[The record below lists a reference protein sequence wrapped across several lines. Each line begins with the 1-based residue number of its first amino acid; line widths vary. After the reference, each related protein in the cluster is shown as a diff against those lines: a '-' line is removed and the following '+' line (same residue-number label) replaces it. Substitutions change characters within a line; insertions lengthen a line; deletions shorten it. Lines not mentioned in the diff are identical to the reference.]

1 MIEWELD
8 RETLYARDVDS
19 ATVAVRGEFSVVDD
33 AVEMPRPID
42 ESVVVTA
49 SELQFPHAVCYAFAL
64 EADDRYELDP
74 NGDPVALP
82 SGEYV
87 IDIDAEIKVYLQFT
101 GRAIIEQTDDFESI
115 VVSFPERTSVTV
127 GFRSRNELPVGSMT
141 VPDEPAAIAEA
152 ITHLGA
158 AHRTDGPDR
167 TYPTLRGH
175 PPLLE
180 PGDELEIS
188 DCLRADL
195 PETGIELAVPPRYEP
210 LYVTAPLA
218 YYLQASV
225 HVTDTLE
232 GADCPDGARLRLP
245 EQGIERHLPAMPALE
260 SDVERL
266 LRKTFFLDCL
276 VRNAGPYG
284 TALGECSVLDALGLE
299 SESLYE
305 ASPDERLAAYL
316 EVPYEAIEHRLPEWH
331 LATYVCPSYDSLET
345 LPFLLDRMS
354 LIYRPRTTELE
365 GKELVERSLEEFYR
379 GRDEVAETE
388 TGTVDGSGTGIEKG
402 QVTATRNGF
411 DAPPQIGRKPE
422 LEADYRT
429 RASSGQVA
437 SVDIVK
443 PELRHGRT
451 HGWLAEGVP
460 IDVFKSAPEAYRN
473 RLDYLER
480 ADERESTSIRVVLND
495 PEMAGEH
502 DDVAAIYR
510 RRAQERSMD
519 VTVEESL
526 ETAELARLFESEND
540 FVHYIGHCET
550 CGLCCPDGS
559 LSISSLDRCRTQ
571 TFFLNACGSFYE
583 GQKLVEKGSVA
594 GAVTFTKVLNDH
606 AIKVGSAFATFLV
619 HGFSIERA
627 MRLAR
632 RRIMMGKDYA
642 VVGDGTH
649 SLAQGTNPFPTTI
662 TIEPLTD
669 GQRARS
675 RSRRTE
681 SRTGAG
687 TASTARSRPRSSG
700 DADTPR
706 YLVTFDCYS
715 TRTTGSYYVPHA
727 DATAATLCGN
737 ESNFVLSAPE
747 LAALLENTEA
757 AVIYDGDVYWSREL
771 CARFE

>member
-1 MIEWELD
+1 MIEWERD
-8 RETLYARDVDS
+8 RETLHVRDVDN
-19 ATVAVRGEFSVVDD
+19 AAVAVRGEFAVVDD

-64 EADDRYELDP
+64 GSDDRYELDP
-74 NGDPVALP
+74 HGDPVALP
-82 SGEYV
+82 PGEYV
-87 IDIDAEIKVYLQFT
+87 VDVDAEIKVYLQFT

-115 VVSFPERTSVTV
+115 VVSFPERTRVTL

-188 DCLRADL
+188 DCLRADV

-245 EQGIERHLPAMPALE
+245 EQGVERHLPAMPALE

-284 TALGECSVLDALGLE
+284 TALGECSVLDALGLD
-299 SESLYE
+299 SETLYE
-305 ASPDERLAAYL
+305 APPDERLAAYL
-316 EVPYEAIEHRLPEWH
+316 DVPFEAIEHRLPEWH

-379 GRDEVAETE
+379 GRGGLEDGGGVAA
-388 TGTVDGSGTGIEKG
+388 GAPSGTAI
-402 QVTATRNGF
+402 
-411 DAPPQIGRKPE
+411 DARTPTESGVE
-422 LEADYRT
+422 LEADDRA
-429 RASSGQVA
+429 RASTGQVA

-480 ADERESTSIRVVLND
+480 AEEGESTSIRVVLND

-510 RRAQERSMD
+510 RRARERSMD

-583 GQKLVEKGSVA
+583 GKTLVEKGSVA

-619 HGFSIERA
+619 YGFSIERA

-662 TIEPLTD
+662 TIEPLPD

-675 RSRRTE
+675 RSRRTG
-681 SRTGAG
+681 SRTDSRS
-687 TASTARSRPRSSG
+687 ASTTRSRPRSSG
-700 DADTPR
+700 DADTAR

-727 DATAATLCGN
+727 EATAATLCGN

-771 CARFE
+771 CARFRG